1 MKSKPHHILGLTL
14 LLATAAAAVAQHGD
28 SAKRPIDLNPVIA
41 NYGKVVRLPKAVQ
54 QPRDGSRIV
63 VDVTTGGEPDKLN
76 PAIEKVCRFVNIY
89 AAAGQQSAA
98 VDIAVVLHG
107 ETTLTILNTDA
118 YVTRFKTT
126 TNPNLDCLAELH
138 KAGVKIMVC
147 GQSLI
152 SKGGNPDDVIETADV
167 AVSALTALVNLQAD
181 GYAYVPLGK

>member
-1 MKSKPHHILGLTL
+1 MKSTTHWILALTL
-14 LLATAAAAVAQHGD
+14 LLATAAVAQHGD
-28 SAKRPIDLNPVIA
+28 TAKWSIVLNPAIA
-41 NYGKVVRLPKAVQ
+41 NYGKVVGLPNASQ

-63 VDVTTGGEPDKLN
+63 VDVTQGGEPDKLN

-89 AAAGQQSAA
+89 AAAGQKSAT

-118 YVTRFKTT
+118 YAKRFKTT
-126 TNPNLDCLAELH
+126 NNPNMDCLAELH
-138 KAGVKIMVC
+138 KAGVQIMVC

-152 SKGGNPDDVIETADV
+152 SKGGNPDDVIQTADV